1 MEAWTEEL
9 GIACTY
15 IVTHVMVSWNLNWL
29 DLLLLGGWLRVY
41 NSLFFGK
48 GGGWR
53 ANFRASGLRVKGF
66 REDRGLFWSMLI
78 LLIFLKDL
86 WKIGP

>member
-1 MEAWTEEL
+1 
-9 GIACTY
+9 
-15 IVTHVMVSWNLNWL
+15 MVSWNLNWL
-29 DLLLLGGWLRVY
+29 DLLLWGVGLGF
-41 NSLFFGK
+41 SLFFGK

-66 REDRGLFWSMLI
+66 LEDRGLFWSM
-78 LLIFLKDL
+78 LIFLKDL